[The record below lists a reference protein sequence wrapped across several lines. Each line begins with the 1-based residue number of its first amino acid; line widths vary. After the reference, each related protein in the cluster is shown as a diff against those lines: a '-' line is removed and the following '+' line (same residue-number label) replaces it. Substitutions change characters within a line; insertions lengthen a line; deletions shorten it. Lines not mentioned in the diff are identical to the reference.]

1 MQEEWRAQEMS
12 YLGREPRGC
21 ANIRC
26 ASSTIVQLLIYTLI
40 HGVTLYLLYV
50 DIGYMFVCIIYW
62 VYYILLDIDTH
73 CCWIYIFCERPLG
86 GQITQRAS
94 QLQSMGR
101 NLAKRI
107 PSDCS
112 ECPIAN
118 CRREYSRCSTGIFP
132 YNASTPCRSH
142 AEHICLVWDLI
153 GNMTLRFI
161 FLSGR
166 LYLTLSF

>member
-1 MQEEWRAQEMS
+1 MSSPPISQHSFHHYPHYPHYHHYQLYRLWILLRNWNLLMRATWMDF
-12 YLGREPRGC
+12 LG
-21 ANIRC
+21 I
-26 ASSTIVQLLIYTLI
+26 SWTLI
-40 HGVTLYLLYV
+40 HGVTLHLLYV
-50 DIGYMFVCIIYW
+50 AIGYMFVCIIYW

-73 CCWIYIFCERPLG
+73 CCWIYRFCDRPLG

-132 YNASTPCRSH
+132 YNASAPCRSH
-142 AEHICLVWDLI
+142 AEHIC
-153 GNMTLRFI
+153 
-161 FLSGR
+161 
-166 LYLTLSF
+166 

>member
-1 MQEEWRAQEMS
+1 MQGGSWEHRKWVTWAENPVGAQISGVPVEQ
-12 YLGREPRGC
+12 LH
-21 ANIRC
+21 
-26 ASSTIVQLLIYTLI
+26 SSWYTLI

-73 CCWIYIFCERPLG
+73 CCWIYRFCDRPLG

-132 YNASTPCRSH
+132 YNASAPCRSH
-142 AEHICLVWDLI
+142 AEHIC
-153 GNMTLRFI
+153 
-161 FLSGR
+161 
-166 LYLTLSF
+166 